1 MNASMT
7 NRLRFVGAL
16 FLVLAGLLVYRLV
29 TLQFGVDTAYFAQR
43 ALTEYRYQV
52 TVRPPRGE
60 LYDRNGVLLATNT
73 LEYEIGMSPSLIYD
87 RDTTADLLV
96 EVLGMDRD
104 DLLAD
109 MADSDTVYVQLARP
123 ASASQGQR
131 LLEANLDG
139 ISIAPLPRR
148 YYPHGVLASQV
159 LGFVSY
165 DDTGYYGIEGYYNDV
180 LGGRSEVDDQSRIPF
195 DATIGDDWQNGSNL
209 YLTIA
214 TEVQYLAEDTLA
226 QAIQETGAAS
236 GQIIVYQPQTG
247 EILAM
252 ASHPMFDPNLFYTQD
267 SDLFGNP
274 NINDQ
279 FEPGSTFKAI
289 TMALALEYG
298 IVEPDSTYT
307 DNGVLE
313 VGGLSIYNWDRGTYG
328 VTSMT
333 DLLAKSLNVGAA
345 QLSVAMGPTR
355 FYDGIAL
362 FGIGEP
368 TGIDLQGEIGG
379 SIRRPGSANW
389 FESDLATNAFGQGLA
404 VTPLQMVAAFG
415 ALANDGLLMQP
426 HMIML
431 REDADGTQTEFGAT
445 VVGRAVSQ
453 QTAEELSRMLAN
465 ALERE
470 ASDALVEGYRIAGKT
485 GTAQIPVPGGYDPDE
500 TIATFIGYGPI
511 DDPQFVV
518 LVKLDRPTSSPW
530 GSQTAA
536 PVFGYFVERLVVLL
550 EIPPDEVRLAA
561 GG

>member
-7 NRLRFVGAL
+7 NRLRFVSAL

-29 TLQFGVDTAYFAQR
+29 TLQFGVDTAYFAER

-52 TVRPPRGE
+52 TVQPPRGE

-73 LEYEIGMSPSLIYD
+73 LEYEISMSPSLVYD
-87 RDTTADLLV
+87 RETTADILV

-104 DLLAD
+104 ELLAA
-109 MADSDTVYVQLARP
+109 MADSDSVYVQLARP

-139 ISIAPLPRR
+139 ISITPLPRR
-148 YYPHGVLASQV
+148 YYPHGVLAAQV

-165 DDTGYYGIEGYYNDV
+165 DDTGYYGIEGYYNEV
-180 LGGRSEVDDQSRIPF
+180 LGGNSEVGDQSRIPF
-195 DATIGDDWQNGSNL
+195 DATIGDDWQNGANL
-209 YLTIA
+209 YLTVA

-226 QAIQETGAAS
+226 QALRETGATS

-252 ASHPMFDPNLFYTQD
+252 ASDPMFDPNLFYTQN

-298 IVEPDSTYT
+298 IVEPDSTYV

-368 TGIDLQGEIGG
+368 TGIDLQGEVGG

-404 VTPLQMVAAFG
+404 VTPLQMVVAFG

-453 QTAEELSRMLAN
+453 ATANDLTRMLAN

-470 ASDALVEGYRIAGKT
+470 ASAALVEGYRIAGKT
-485 GTAQIPVPGGYDPDE
+485 GTAQIPVAGGYDPDE
-500 TIATFIGYGPI
+500 TIATFIGYGPV

-550 EIPPDEVRLAA
+550 EIPPDAVRLAA
-561 GG
+561 GR